1 MGQKAVFGLGYP
13 SIPAMTV
20 EELMDQR
27 MKDGWYDQKAGATG
41 QSRSLAD
48 EAKNTELANLK
59 MNKKRWKK
67 KRKLRLTKKK
77 NLLVP
82 ANKMTGKTIT
92 EEDGVT
98 GIIWANILPKTEYMN
113 YNP

>member
-1 MGQKAVFGLGYP
+1 
-13 SIPAMTV
+13 
-20 EELMDQR
+20 
-27 MKDGWYDQKAGATG
+27 
-41 QSRSLAD
+41 
-48 EAKNTELANLK
+48 

-98 GIIWANILPKTEYMN
+98 GIIWANILPKLN
-113 YNP
+113 I